1 MKSNKAIELLAK
13 MTLEEKIDQLMQ
25 LATPFFKGASDNGK
39 ITGPMVHLKVDVKNV
54 QNAGSVLGASGAEN
68 IISIQKKHLEENRLG
83 IPLLFM
89 SDVVHGY
96 KTIFPIPLAI
106 GCSWNIDLAEQ
117 SAKIAAKEAAVS
129 GIHVTFAPMVDLVR
143 DPRWGRVME
152 STGEDP
158 FLNSMFAK
166 AQVKGFQGKDLK
178 TNLDHIAA
186 CVKHFAGYGAAE
198 GGRDYNTVNMSDR
211 ELHENYLPP
220 FKNAINAGVKMIMS
234 SFNIVDGIPATANK
248 YLMRNILREQWGFD
262 GVIIS
267 DWGAVK
273 ELISHGVASNEREA
287 ALKALEAGT
296 DIEMMTHCYTENL
309 KNLVESGE
317 LDESLIDEAVIRILQ
332 LKDDLGLFENPYRG
346 ADIKREQKV
355 VMSNSHRKAAREL
368 AAESCVLL
376 KNEKNV
382 LPLEP
387 MQKIALI
394 GPFVDSGDILGQ
406 WSWLG
411 STDDAVT
418 IAAGLSKK
426 VKKNE
431 VLISKGSDITMITE
445 DLKKQAVET
454 AKLADVIVMAVGE
467 HSSMS
472 GEAGSRSNIQLPEAQ
487 LELLKAI
494 STVGKPIVTVLFNG
508 RPLDLHGVIEHSDA
522 LLEAWYPGTEGGNAI
537 GDILFGDQNP
547 SGKLTMSFPYSAGQI
562 PVYYNHYN
570 TGRPKGAPD
579 AQVRYVSQYLDSPN
593 DPLFPFGFGLSY
605 TTFQYSNLKL
615 SKNQIT
621 KTDKLIVS
629 FNVKNTGSVSGKE
642 IVQLYISDTV
652 GEVVRPVKEL
662 KGFKKIELDSNEEQ
676 TIYFEL
682 SEVDLRYF
690 HSNLAYKSDP
700 GTFIVS
706 VGSSSTEVIE
716 LSFQL
721 IPTKEDQ

>member
-1 MKSNKAIELLAK
+1 
-13 MTLEEKIDQLMQ
+13 
-25 LATPFFKGASDNGK
+25 
-39 ITGPMVHLKVDVKNV
+39 
-54 QNAGSVLGASGAEN
+54 
-68 IISIQKKHLEENRLG
+68 
-83 IPLLFM
+83 
-89 SDVVHGY
+89 
-96 KTIFPIPLAI
+96 
-106 GCSWNIDLAEQ
+106 
-117 SAKIAAKEAAVS
+117 
-129 GIHVTFAPMVDLVR
+129 
-143 DPRWGRVME
+143 
-152 STGEDP
+152 
-158 FLNSMFAK
+158 
-166 AQVKGFQGKDLK
+166 
-178 TNLDHIAA
+178 
-186 CVKHFAGYGAAE
+186 
-198 GGRDYNTVNMSDR
+198 
-211 ELHENYLPP
+211 
-220 FKNAINAGVKMIMS
+220 
-234 SFNIVDGIPATANK
+234 
-248 YLMRNILREQWGFD
+248 
-262 GVIIS
+262 
-267 DWGAVK
+267 
-273 ELISHGVASNEREA
+273 
-287 ALKALEAGT
+287 
-296 DIEMMTHCYTENL
+296 MMTHCYTENL

-426 VKKNE
+426 GKKNE

-487 LELLKAI
+487 LELIKAI

-621 KTDKLIVS
+621 K
-629 FNVKNTGSVSGKE
+629 
-642 IVQLYISDTV
+642 
-652 GEVVRPVKEL
+652 
-662 KGFKKIELDSNEEQ
+662 Q
-676 TIYFEL
+676 T
-682 SEVDLRYF
+682 S
-690 HSNLAYKSDP
+690 
-700 GTFIVS
+700 
-706 VGSSSTEVIE
+706 
-716 LSFQL
+716 
-721 IPTKEDQ
+721 